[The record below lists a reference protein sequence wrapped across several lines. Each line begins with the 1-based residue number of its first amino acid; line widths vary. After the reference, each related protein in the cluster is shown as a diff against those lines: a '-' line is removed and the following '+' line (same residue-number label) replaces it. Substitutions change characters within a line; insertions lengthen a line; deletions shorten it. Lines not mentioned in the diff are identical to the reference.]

1 MVTRCILISLIW
13 VSCLSAIADEAPIR
27 LAQVSLPTLEEV
39 IFLDSKVDQKTVYLG
54 EEVQLTLTFGQLK
67 FRGIR
72 VQNFYKTS
80 AVRLPE
86 MEGFFSEEPRKETH
100 EQTRDGFAY
109 VVTTYRINLYPTRSG
124 KLFIGSWRWQ
134 GMARGFTS
142 EGARSIDV
150 DKKTDPITVEV
161 LPLPTAP
168 VDFSGAI
175 GTFTLKTTLA
185 SEVQQGMPVLL
196 HVDVYGKGNPQTL
209 RPPRLTAA
217 PWYRYR
223 EVPVD
228 SVLFPEAQQV
238 GFLKRF
244 AYELI
249 PLEPGNH
256 TLAPVSMTFFSP
268 TTKNYETIESEALAL
283 AVAASGDIDELVV
296 VGGVGQSL
304 PEELMV
310 MEDGRL
316 PMVAQLPP
324 LETPWLRIRY
334 FTGLSLVPV
343 GLFLL
348 IWGWAFW
355 MRSAHRG
362 AAGTNVARRIETAMG
377 DGASVD
383 GLRQAILQEIR
394 YATGLKTGGMS
405 APELEEA
412 LALDYRPGLSA
423 TIGGVLRWCETVRY
437 SSVEPEPHEAREQAQ
452 RAIAALTYLADVGEK
467 G

>member
-1 MVTRCILISLIW
+1 MTRCVLILLVGTGSL
-13 VSCLSAIADEAPIR
+13 LAMADEAPIQ
-27 LAQVSLPTLEEV
+27 LAQVPLPTLEEV
-39 IFLDSKVDQKTVYLG
+39 IFLDSAVDQKTVYLG

-124 KLFIGSWRWQ
+124 QLFIGSWRWQ

-150 DKKTDPITVEV
+150 DKKTDPITIEV
-161 LPLPTAP
+161 LPLPPAP
-168 VDFSGAI
+168 ADFSGAI
-175 GTFTLKTTLA
+175 GAFTLKTTLA

-196 HVDVYGKGNPQTL
+196 HVDIFGNGNPQTL
-209 RPPRLTAA
+209 RPPQLTAA

-228 SVLFPEAQQV
+228 SVLFPEAQQA

-244 AYELI
+244 AFELI
-249 PLEPGNH
+249 ALEAGEH

-268 TTKNYETIESEALAL
+268 TTRIYESVESEAMAL
-283 AVAASGDIDELVV
+283 AVAASGDTDELVV
-296 VGGVGQSL
+296 VGGVGQTL
-304 PEELMV
+304 PEALMV

-316 PMVAQLPP
+316 PVVAQLPS

-348 IWGWAFW
+348 AWCWAFW
-355 MRSAHRG
+355 KRSSHRG

-377 DGASVD
+377 DRASVD

-412 LALDYRPGLSA
+412 LALDYKPGLSA

-437 SSVEPEPHEAREQAQ
+437 SSVEPASHETREQAQ
-452 RAIAALTYLADVGEK
+452 RVIAALTYLADVGEK